1 MQAGQNKQAT
11 KASTFKLDMKE
22 KLSYGLGDLGNGL
35 MFQVAQLY
43 LLKFYTDVLGISP
56 YWGGMVFLI
65 TKFVDAITDT
75 LIGTFVDSRTPGPK
89 GKFKPFIL
97 YGTGF
102 LALTTI
108 TAFVAPDWGET
119 AKIVYAFVSYNLM
132 SIGYTIVNIP
142 YGSLSTA
149 MTTNSADRTSLAV
162 FRNLAAQTSI
172 LVAGVIVIP
181 MVNQFSNPA
190 LGYPVV
196 VGGLALI
203 GIVCHLLCYRGV
215 EERFVSK
222 KPRVKGDGVKSIKN
236 LLSNAQFGVL
246 AIYTILSIG
255 AMFLKSGVQLYYFE
269 YALGNEAL
277 VGIVSTLSLVAIV
290 PSVLLATPIVAKF
303 GKKNVAIFGT
313 VGFAV
318 FEFVNYFFTGDETIS
333 FLVVNF
339 LSYVFLGFANTVAFA
354 FVSDVVDY
362 SHLKNGNRT
371 EGIIYSGYSFV
382 RKIAQGFAGF
392 IPGLALTAIGYV
404 ANQPQTA
411 ETISGMR
418 SVYFLLPAVLA
429 VVSVI
434 IFLIFY
440 KITDDKHAEVIQE
453 LSDKGE
459 L

>member
-1 MQAGQNKQAT
+1 MQESQHKEAAQ
-11 KASTFKLDMKE
+11 ASTFKLDVKE

-65 TKFVDAITDT
+65 TKFVDAVTDT
-75 LIGTFVDSRTPGPK
+75 LTGTYVDSRTPGSK

-108 TAFVAPDWGET
+108 SAFLAPDWGET

-132 SIGYTIVNIP
+132 SLAYTIVNIP
-142 YGSLSTA
+142 YGSLSSS
-149 MTTNSADRTSLAV
+149 MTTNAADRTSLAV
-162 FRNLAAQTSI
+162 FRNLAAQISI

-196 VGGLALI
+196 VGGLALL
-203 GIVCHLLCYRGV
+203 GVVCHILCYRGV

-222 KPRVKGDGVKSIKN
+222 KPHVKGDGVKSIKN
-236 LLSNAQFGVL
+236 LLTNAQFGVL

-277 VGIVSTLSLVAIV
+277 VGTVSMLSLVAII
-290 PSVLLATPIVAKF
+290 PSVLFATPIVEKF
-303 GKKNVAIFGT
+303 GKKNVALFGT
-313 VGFAV
+313 AGFAL
-318 FEFVNYFFTGDETIS
+318 FEFINYFFTGEETIS
-333 FLVVNF
+333 FLIVNF

-382 RKIAQGFAGF
+382 RKVAQGFAGF
-392 IPGLALTAIGYV
+392 IPGVALTAIGYV
-404 ANQPQTA
+404 ANQPQSV
-411 ETISGMR
+411 ETLSGMR
-418 SVYFLLPAVLA
+418 SVYFLFPAVL
-429 VVSVI
+429 SVASAI
-434 IFLIFY
+434 IFLLFY
-440 KITDDKHAEVIQE
+440 KLTDERHAKVIQE